1 MFKLKCY
8 FEDLTAAGIYKIISW
23 LSKDSAGKLVF
34 DDRPNVYYEVRPTA
48 QFSPTTYTCRHD
60 WMNQVVYSGTFTAE
74 FTAYFPFGY
83 MTRTSYDDADECGES
98 NYSGILPSSM
108 MPEVPG
114 AQALTKERTSFLI
127 YNPGTQ
133 PCCLNFEIKTD
144 NLPNGSTIRN
154 ITNGTKYVFT
164 GTGNNPGS
172 ITVKVDSDTGRTYR
186 QGASLVWID
195 ANELHD
201 EGYVTLEP
209 YGVLYQNVAATSVSG
224 STKIKL
230 SGMDATSDLVGLHIW
245 FGGEWLKISNV
256 LATGELVVLKTF
268 TSSTTE
274 YATITKMNEI
284 ELYGNGAQYR
294 ALKFSVDY
302 KPIVL

>member
-1 MFKLKCY
+1 MHNGFSYNGVHCSSLGCYYAPAPDELFTQPGIKVKSSEVDGRNGGYFHSASYKSRVFKLKCY

-172 ITVKVDSDTGRTYR
+172 ITVKVDGDTGRTYR

-209 YGVLYQNVAATSVSG
+209 YGVLYQMWPRLQYLAQQRSSYQVWMPQAIWLDYTFG
-224 STKIKL
+224 
-230 SGMDATSDLVGLHIW
+230 LV
-245 FGGEWLKISNV
+245 E
-256 LATGELVVLKTF
+256 
-268 TSSTTE
+268 
-274 YATITKMNEI
+274 
-284 ELYGNGAQYR
+284 NG
-294 ALKFSVDY
+294 
-302 KPIVL
+302 